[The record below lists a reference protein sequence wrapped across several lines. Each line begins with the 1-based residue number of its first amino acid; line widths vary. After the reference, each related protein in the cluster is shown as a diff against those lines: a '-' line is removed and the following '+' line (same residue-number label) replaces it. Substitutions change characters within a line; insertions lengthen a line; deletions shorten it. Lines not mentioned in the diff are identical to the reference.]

1 MKKFPM
7 DVFFSKDGPLSK
19 VISGYQIRPSQVAMS
34 NLVDE
39 TILNQ
44 NSLVVEAGTGIGKTF
59 AYLAPAMMKGE
70 TIIISTATKNLQD
83 QLYNK
88 DIPKIRE
95 ALNIPIKVDLLKGR
109 SNYVCQLKM
118 EDSLINGQFLNKEDA
133 VYLEKIKLFADHSK
147 TGEISEVHD
156 VPEFSTIWPMVTST
170 ADHCLGQSCE
180 FSKSC
185 FFLKARKEA
194 LSSEVIIVNHHLF
207 FADFVL
213 KDEDISEILPK
224 ANTIIFDEAHQVPDI
239 ASIFFGKNFST
250 NELLYL
256 MQDTQSIFDKFG
268 KNNKKLLAISTV
280 VIDEI
285 KNVRNFFPTINQRII
300 YEKIKNITELED
312 HLISINENLIKLDK
326 IFTLLD
332 DQSPEQKKII
342 ERYAN
347 LKEKIS
353 PWLID
358 KNNDYVYWL
367 DIFSK
372 SVQFNMTPFS
382 VSESFEKFRD
392 KNEISW
398 IFTSAT
404 LAVNDNFDFF
414 QNLLGLHETITKK
427 LDSPFN
433 FKDNACLYV
442 PKNMPDPSTTI
453 FNLTLIKKIFPL
465 IDAANGRT
473 FILSTSLKAM
483 KEISALLKDIF
494 NEKKVEIPIFTQG
507 EDSKKV
513 LIDRFKSHGN
523 AVLIGSMSF
532 WAGIDVRGS
541 SLSLVIIDKLPFQS
555 PGDPVFESKINRL
568 KNLGENPFMTF
579 QLPQAIILL
588 KQGAGR
594 LIRDE
599 ADKGVLMICDPRIID
614 KPYGKR
620 IWKSLPTFKR
630 TRQEI
635 DVMNFLK
642 SL

>member
-268 KNNKKLLAISTV
+268 KNKKKLLAISTV

-442 PKNMPDPSTTI
+442 PNNMPDPNTTI

-465 IDAANGRT
+465 INAANGRT

-483 KEISALLKDIF
+483 REISALLKDIF

>member
-1 MKKFPM
+1 
-7 DVFFSKDGPLSK
+7 
-19 VISGYQIRPSQVAMS
+19 
-34 NLVDE
+34 
-39 TILNQ
+39 
-44 NSLVVEAGTGIGKTF
+44 LVVEAGTGIGKTF
-59 AYLAPAMMKGE
+59 AYLAPALIKGE
-70 TIIISTATKNLQD
+70 TVIISTATKNLQD

-88 DIPKIRE
+88 DIPKIRD
-95 ALNIPIKVDLLKGR
+95 ALKIPVKVDLLKGR
-109 SNYVCQLKM
+109 SNYICQLKM
-118 EDSLINGQFLNKEDA
+118 EDSLISGQFLNKEDG
-133 VYLEKIKLFADHSK
+133 VYLEKIKIFADHSK
-147 TGEISEVHD
+147 TGEISEVQD
-156 VPEFSTIWPMVTST
+156 IPEFSTIWPMVTST

-194 LSSEVIIVNHHLF
+194 LSSEVVIVNHHLF

-224 ANTIIFDEAHQVPDI
+224 ANTVVFDEAHQVPDI

-250 NELLYL
+250 NEILYL
-256 MQDTQSIFDKFG
+256 MQDTQSIFDKLG
-268 KNNKKLLAISTV
+268 KNKKKLLAISSV
-280 VIDEI
+280 VLDEI
-285 KNVRNFFPTINQRII
+285 KNLRNFFPISNNRII
-300 YEKIKNITELED
+300 YEKINNFTEFKDYLY
-312 HLISINENLIKLDK
+312 SINENLTKLDK

-342 ERYAN
+342 ERYTN
-347 LKEKIS
+347 LIEKIS
-353 PWLID
+353 PWLIE
-358 KNNDYVYWL
+358 KNNNYVYWL

-392 KNEISW
+392 KNKISW

-404 LAVNDNFDFF
+404 LAVNDSFDFF
-414 QNLLGLHETITKK
+414 QNSLGLNQATTKK

-442 PKNMPDPSTTI
+442 PNNMPDPNTSI

-465 IDAANGRT
+465 INAANGRT

-483 KEISALLKDIF
+483 REISALLKDIF
-494 NEKKVEIPIFTQG
+494 NEQEVEFPILTQG

-513 LIDRFKSHGN
+513 LIDRFKSYGN

-532 WAGIDVRGS
+532 WEGIDVRGPL
-541 SLSLVIIDKLPFQS
+541 LSLVIIDKLPFQS

-579 QLPQAIILL
+579 QLPQAILSL

-599 ADKGVLMICDPRIID
+599 VDKGVLMICDSRIID

-620 IWKSLPTFKR
+620 IWKSLPAFKR

-635 DVMNFLK
+635 DVTNFLK

>member
-118 EDSLINGQFLNKEDA
+118 EDSLINAQFLNKEDA

-268 KNNKKLLAISTV
+268 KNKKKLLAISTV

-483 KEISALLKDIF
+483 KEISALLKDLF

-635 DVMNFLK
+635 DVTNFLK

>member
-44 NSLVVEAGTGIGKTF
+44 NSLIVEAGTGIGKTF
-59 AYLAPAMMKGE
+59 AYLAPALMKGE
-70 TIIISTATKNLQD
+70 TVIISTATKNLQD

-268 KNNKKLLAISTV
+268 KNKKKLLAISTV

-635 DVMNFLK
+635 DVTNFLK

>member
-1 MKKFPM
+1 
-7 DVFFSKDGPLSK
+7 
-19 VISGYQIRPSQVAMS
+19 
-34 NLVDE
+34 
-39 TILNQ
+39 
-44 NSLVVEAGTGIGKTF
+44 
-59 AYLAPAMMKGE
+59 
-70 TIIISTATKNLQD
+70 
-83 QLYNK
+83 
-88 DIPKIRE
+88 
-95 ALNIPIKVDLLKGR
+95 
-109 SNYVCQLKM
+109 M
-118 EDSLINGQFLNKEDA
+118 EDSLISGQFLNKEDG
-133 VYLEKIKLFADHSK
+133 VYLEKIKIFADHSK
-147 TGEISEVHD
+147 TGEISEVQD
-156 VPEFSTIWPMVTST
+156 IPEFSTIWPMVTST
-170 ADHCLGQSCE
+170 TDHCLGQSCE

-194 LSSEVIIVNHHLF
+194 LSSEVVIVNHHLF

-224 ANTIIFDEAHQVPDI
+224 ANTVVFDEAHQVPDI

-250 NELLYL
+250 NEILYL
-256 MQDTQSIFDKFG
+256 MQDTQSIFDKLG
-268 KNNKKLLAISTV
+268 KNKKKLLAISSV
-280 VIDEI
+280 VLDEI
-285 KNVRNFFPTINQRII
+285 KNLRNFFPISNNRII
-300 YEKIKNITELED
+300 YEKINNITEFKDYLY
-312 HLISINENLIKLDK
+312 SINENLTKLDK
-326 IFTLLD
+326 IFILLD

-342 ERYAN
+342 ERYTN
-347 LKEKIS
+347 LIEKIS
-353 PWLID
+353 PWLIE
-358 KNNDYVYWL
+358 KNNNYVYWL

-392 KNEISW
+392 KNKISW

-404 LAVNDNFDFF
+404 LAVNDSFDFF
-414 QNLLGLHETITKK
+414 QNSLGLNQATTKK

-442 PKNMPDPSTTI
+442 PNNMPDPNTSI

-465 IDAANGRT
+465 INAANGRT

-483 KEISALLKDIF
+483 REISALLKDIF
-494 NEKKVEIPIFTQG
+494 NEQEVEFPILTQG

-513 LIDRFKSHGN
+513 LIDRFKSYGN

-532 WAGIDVRGS
+532 WEGIDVRGPL
-541 SLSLVIIDKLPFQS
+541 LSLVIIDKLPFQS

-579 QLPQAIILL
+579 QLPQAILSL

-599 ADKGVLMICDPRIID
+599 VDKGVLMICDSRIID

-620 IWKSLPTFKR
+620 IWKSLPAFKR

-635 DVMNFLK
+635 DVTNFLK

>member
-1 MKKFPM
+1 
-7 DVFFSKDGPLSK
+7 
-19 VISGYQIRPSQVAMS
+19 
-34 NLVDE
+34 
-39 TILNQ
+39 
-44 NSLVVEAGTGIGKTF
+44 
-59 AYLAPAMMKGE
+59 
-70 TIIISTATKNLQD
+70 
-83 QLYNK
+83 
-88 DIPKIRE
+88 
-95 ALNIPIKVDLLKGR
+95 
-109 SNYVCQLKM
+109 
-118 EDSLINGQFLNKEDA
+118 
-133 VYLEKIKLFADHSK
+133 
-147 TGEISEVHD
+147 
-156 VPEFSTIWPMVTST
+156 
-170 ADHCLGQSCE
+170 
-180 FSKSC
+180 
-185 FFLKARKEA
+185 
-194 LSSEVIIVNHHLF
+194 
-207 FADFVL
+207 
-213 KDEDISEILPK
+213 
-224 ANTIIFDEAHQVPDI
+224 
-239 ASIFFGKNFST
+239 
-250 NELLYL
+250 
-256 MQDTQSIFDKFG
+256 MQDTQSFLEKLG
-268 KNNKKLLAISTV
+268 ENKKNLLAISSV
-280 VIDEI
+280 VLDEI
-285 KNVRNFFPTINQRII
+285 KNIRNFFPTSNHRVIH
-300 YEKIKNITELED
+300 EKIENITEFES
-312 HLISINENLIKLDK
+312 HLNSINKNLIELDK

-353 PWLID
+353 PWLVE

-392 KNEISW
+392 KNKMSW

-414 QNLLGLHETITKK
+414 QNLLGLHETVTKK

-442 PKNMPDPSTTI
+442 PKNMPDPNTTI

-465 IDAANGRT
+465 INAANGRT

-494 NEKKVEIPIFTQG
+494 SEQKVEFPILTQG

-513 LIDRFKSHGN
+513 LINRFKSHGN

-568 KNLGENPFMTF
+568 KDLGQNPFMTF
-579 QLPQAIILL
+579 QLPQAIISL

-599 ADKGVLMICDPRIID
+599 VDKGVLMICDPRIID

-620 IWKSLPTFKR
+620 IWKSLPAFKR

-635 DVMNFLK
+635 DVTNFLK

>member
-1 MKKFPM
+1 MKKNSM
-7 DVFFSKDGPLSK
+7 DAFFSKDGPLSK

-34 NLVDE
+34 NLVNQ

-44 NSLVVEAGTGIGKTF
+44 DSLVVEAGTGIGKTF
-59 AYLAPAMMKGE
+59 AYLAPALIKGE
-70 TIIISTATKNLQD
+70 TVIISTATKNLQD

-88 DIPKIRE
+88 DIPKIRD
-95 ALNIPIKVDLLKGR
+95 ALKIPLKVDLLKGR
-109 SNYVCQLKM
+109 SNYICQLKM
-118 EDSLINGQFLNKEDA
+118 EDSLISGQFLNKEDG
-133 VYLEKIKLFADHSK
+133 VYLEKIKIFADHSK
-147 TGEISEVHD
+147 TGEISEVQD
-156 VPEFSTIWPMVTST
+156 IPEFSTIWPMVTST
-170 ADHCLGQSCE
+170 TDHCLGQSCE

-194 LSSEVIIVNHHLF
+194 LSSEVVIVNHHLF

-224 ANTIIFDEAHQVPDI
+224 ANTVVFDEAHQVPDI

-250 NELLYL
+250 NEILYL
-256 MQDTQSIFDKFG
+256 MQDTQSIFDKLG
-268 KNNKKLLAISTV
+268 KNKKKLLAISSV
-280 VIDEI
+280 VLDEI
-285 KNVRNFFPTINQRII
+285 KNLRNFFPISNNRII
-300 YEKIKNITELED
+300 YEKINNITEFKDYLY
-312 HLISINENLIKLDK
+312 SINENLTKLDK
-326 IFTLLD
+326 IFILLD

-342 ERYAN
+342 ERYTN
-347 LKEKIS
+347 LIEKIS
-353 PWLID
+353 PWLIE
-358 KNNDYVYWL
+358 KNNNYVYWL

-392 KNEISW
+392 KNKISW

-404 LAVNDNFDFF
+404 LAVNDSFDFF
-414 QNLLGLHETITKK
+414 QNSLGLNQATTKK

-442 PKNMPDPSTTI
+442 PNNMPDPNTSI

-465 IDAANGRT
+465 INAANGRT

-483 KEISALLKDIF
+483 REISALLKDIF
-494 NEKKVEIPIFTQG
+494 NEQEVEFPILTQG

-513 LIDRFKSHGN
+513 LIDRFKSYGN

-532 WAGIDVRGS
+532 WEGIDVRGPL
-541 SLSLVIIDKLPFQS
+541 LSLVIIDKLPFQS

-579 QLPQAIILL
+579 QLPQAILSL

-599 ADKGVLMICDPRIID
+599 VDKGVLMICDSRIID

-620 IWKSLPTFKR
+620 IWKSLPAFKR

-635 DVMNFLK
+635 DVTNFLK

>member
-1 MKKFPM
+1 MKKNSM
-7 DVFFSKDGPLSK
+7 DAFFSKDGPLSK

-34 NLVDE
+34 NLVNQ

-44 NSLVVEAGTGIGKTF
+44 DSLVVEAGTGIGKTF
-59 AYLAPAMMKGE
+59 AYLAPALIKGE
-70 TIIISTATKNLQD
+70 TVIISTATKNLQD

-88 DIPKIRE
+88 DIPKIRD
-95 ALNIPIKVDLLKGR
+95 ALKIPLKVDLLKGR
-109 SNYVCQLKM
+109 SNYICQLKM
-118 EDSLINGQFLNKEDA
+118 EDSLISGQFLNKEDG
-133 VYLEKIKLFADHSK
+133 VYLEKIKIFADHSK
-147 TGEISEVHD
+147 TGEISEVQD
-156 VPEFSTIWPMVTST
+156 IPEFSTIWPMVTST
-170 ADHCLGQSCE
+170 TDHCLGQSCE

-194 LSSEVIIVNHHLF
+194 LSSEVVIVNHHLF

-224 ANTIIFDEAHQVPDI
+224 ANTVVFDEAHQVPDI

-250 NELLYL
+250 NEILYL
-256 MQDTQSIFDKFG
+256 MQDTQSIFDKLG
-268 KNNKKLLAISTV
+268 KNKKKLLAISSV
-280 VIDEI
+280 VLDEI
-285 KNVRNFFPTINQRII
+285 KNLRNFFPISNNRII
-300 YEKIKNITELED
+300 YEKINNITEFKDYLY
-312 HLISINENLIKLDK
+312 SINENLTKLDK
-326 IFTLLD
+326 IFILLD

-342 ERYAN
+342 ERYTN
-347 LKEKIS
+347 LIEKIS
-353 PWLID
+353 PWLIE
-358 KNNDYVYWL
+358 KNNNYVYWL

-392 KNEISW
+392 KNKISW

-404 LAVNDNFDFF
+404 LAVNDSFDFF
-414 QNLLGLHETITKK
+414 QNSLGLNQATTKK

-442 PKNMPDPSTTI
+442 PNNMPDPNTSI

-465 IDAANGRT
+465 INAANGRT

-483 KEISALLKDIF
+483 REISALLKDIF
-494 NEKKVEIPIFTQG
+494 NEQEVEFPILTQG
-507 EDSKKV
+507 ENSKKV
-513 LIDRFKSHGN
+513 LIDRFKSYGN

-532 WAGIDVRGS
+532 WEGIDVRGPL
-541 SLSLVIIDKLPFQS
+541 LSLVIIDKLPFQS

-579 QLPQAIILL
+579 QLPQAILSL

-599 ADKGVLMICDPRIID
+599 VDKGVLMICDSRIID

-620 IWKSLPTFKR
+620 IWKSLPAFKR

-635 DVMNFLK
+635 DVTNFLK

>member
-1 MKKFPM
+1 MKKNSM
-7 DVFFSKDGPLSK
+7 DAFFSKDGPLSK

-34 NLVDE
+34 NLVNQ

-44 NSLVVEAGTGIGKTF
+44 DSLVVEAGTGIGKTF
-59 AYLAPAMMKGE
+59 AYLAPALIKGE
-70 TIIISTATKNLQD
+70 TVIISTATKNLQD

-88 DIPKIRE
+88 DIPKIRD
-95 ALNIPIKVDLLKGR
+95 ALKIPLKVDLLKGR
-109 SNYVCQLKM
+109 SNYICQLKM
-118 EDSLINGQFLNKEDA
+118 EDSLISGQFLNKEDGL
-133 VYLEKIKLFADHSK
+133 YLEKIKIFADHSK
-147 TGEISEVHD
+147 TGEISEVQD
-156 VPEFSTIWPMVTST
+156 IPEFSTIWPMVTST
-170 ADHCLGQSCE
+170 TDHCLGQSCE

-194 LSSEVIIVNHHLF
+194 LSSEVVIVNHHLF

-224 ANTIIFDEAHQVPDI
+224 ANTVVFDEAHQVPDI

-250 NELLYL
+250 NEILYL
-256 MQDTQSIFDKFG
+256 MQDTQSIFDKLG
-268 KNNKKLLAISTV
+268 KNKKKLLAISSV
-280 VIDEI
+280 VLDEI
-285 KNVRNFFPTINQRII
+285 KNLRNFFPISNNRII
-300 YEKIKNITELED
+300 YEKINNITEFKDYLY
-312 HLISINENLIKLDK
+312 SINENLTKLDK
-326 IFTLLD
+326 IFILLD

-342 ERYAN
+342 ERYTN
-347 LKEKIS
+347 LIEKIS
-353 PWLID
+353 PWLIE
-358 KNNDYVYWL
+358 KNNNYVYWL

-392 KNEISW
+392 KNKISW

-404 LAVNDNFDFF
+404 LAVNDSFDFF
-414 QNLLGLHETITKK
+414 QNSLGLNQATTKK

-442 PKNMPDPSTTI
+442 PNNMPDPNTSI

-465 IDAANGRT
+465 INAANGRT

-483 KEISALLKDIF
+483 REISALLKDIF
-494 NEKKVEIPIFTQG
+494 NEQEVEFPILTQG

-513 LIDRFKSHGN
+513 LIDRFKSYGN

-532 WAGIDVRGS
+532 WEGIDVRGPL
-541 SLSLVIIDKLPFQS
+541 LSLVIIDKLPFQS

-579 QLPQAIILL
+579 QLPQAILSL

-599 ADKGVLMICDPRIID
+599 VDKGVLMICDSRIID

-620 IWKSLPTFKR
+620 IWKSLPAFKR

-635 DVMNFLK
+635 DVTNFLK

>member
-118 EDSLINGQFLNKEDA
+118 EDSSISGKFLNKEDGA
-133 VYLEKIKLFADHSK
+133 YLEKIKLFANHSK

-224 ANTIIFDEAHQVPDI
+224 ANTVIFDEAHQVPDI

-268 KNNKKLLAISTV
+268 KNKKKLLAISTV

-635 DVMNFLK
+635 DVTNFLK

>member
-1 MKKFPM
+1 MKKNSV
-7 DVFFSKDGPLSK
+7 DAFFSKDGPLSK

-34 NLVDE
+34 NLVNE
-39 TILNQ
+39 TILSQ
-44 NSLVVEAGTGIGKTF
+44 DSLVVEAGTGIGKTF
-59 AYLAPAMMKGE
+59 AYLAPALIKGE
-70 TIIISTATKNLQD
+70 TVIISTATKNLQD

-88 DIPKIRE
+88 DIPKIRD
-95 ALNIPIKVDLLKGR
+95 ALKIPVKVDLLKGR
-109 SNYVCQLKM
+109 SNYICQLKM
-118 EDSLINGQFLNKEDA
+118 EDSLISGQFLNKEDG
-133 VYLEKIKLFADHSK
+133 VYLEKIKIFADHSK
-147 TGEISEVHD
+147 TGEISEVQD
-156 VPEFSTIWPMVTST
+156 IPEFSTIWPMVTST

-194 LSSEVIIVNHHLF
+194 LSSEVVIVNHHLF

-224 ANTIIFDEAHQVPDI
+224 ANTVVFDEAHQVPDI

-250 NELLYL
+250 NEILYL
-256 MQDTQSIFDKFG
+256 MQDTQSIFDKLG
-268 KNNKKLLAISTV
+268 KNKKKLLAISSV
-280 VIDEI
+280 VLDEI
-285 KNVRNFFPTINQRII
+285 KNLRNFFPISNNRII
-300 YEKIKNITELED
+300 YEKINNFTEFKDYLY
-312 HLISINENLIKLDK
+312 SINENLTKLDK

-342 ERYAN
+342 ERYTN
-347 LKEKIS
+347 LIEKIS
-353 PWLID
+353 PWLIE
-358 KNNDYVYWL
+358 KNNNYVYWL

-392 KNEISW
+392 KNKISW

-404 LAVNDNFDFF
+404 LAVNDSFDFF
-414 QNLLGLHETITKK
+414 QNSLGLNQATTKK

-442 PKNMPDPSTTI
+442 PNNMPDPNTSI

-465 IDAANGRT
+465 INAANGRT

-483 KEISALLKDIF
+483 REISALLKDIF
-494 NEKKVEIPIFTQG
+494 NEQEVEFPILTQG
-507 EDSKKV
+507 ENSKKV
-513 LIDRFKSHGN
+513 LIDRFKSYGN

-532 WAGIDVRGS
+532 WEGIDVRGPL
-541 SLSLVIIDKLPFQS
+541 LSLVIIDKLPFQS

-579 QLPQAIILL
+579 QLPQAILSL

-599 ADKGVLMICDPRIID
+599 VDKGVLMICDSRIID

-620 IWKSLPTFKR
+620 IWKSLPAFKR

-635 DVMNFLK
+635 DVTNFLK

>member
-39 TILNQ
+39 TILNR

-118 EDSLINGQFLNKEDA
+118 EDSSISGKFLNKEDGA
-133 VYLEKIKLFADHSK
+133 YLEKIKLFANHSK

-256 MQDTQSIFDKFG
+256 MQDTQSIFDKLG
-268 KNNKKLLAISTV
+268 KNK
-280 VIDEI
+280 
-285 KNVRNFFPTINQRII
+285 
-300 YEKIKNITELED
+300 
-312 HLISINENLIKLDK
+312 
-326 IFTLLD
+326 
-332 DQSPEQKKII
+332 
-342 ERYAN
+342 
-347 LKEKIS
+347 
-353 PWLID
+353 
-358 KNNDYVYWL
+358 
-367 DIFSK
+367 
-372 SVQFNMTPFS
+372 
-382 VSESFEKFRD
+382 
-392 KNEISW
+392 
-398 IFTSAT
+398 
-404 LAVNDNFDFF
+404 
-414 QNLLGLHETITKK
+414 
-427 LDSPFN
+427 
-433 FKDNACLYV
+433 
-442 PKNMPDPSTTI
+442 
-453 FNLTLIKKIFPL
+453 
-465 IDAANGRT
+465 
-473 FILSTSLKAM
+473 
-483 KEISALLKDIF
+483 
-494 NEKKVEIPIFTQG
+494 KKVTGYIICC
-507 EDSKKV
+507 
-513 LIDRFKSHGN
+513 DR
-523 AVLIGSMSF
+523 
-532 WAGIDVRGS
+532 
-541 SLSLVIIDKLPFQS
+541 
-555 PGDPVFESKINRL
+555 
-568 KNLGENPFMTF
+568 
-579 QLPQAIILL
+579 
-588 KQGAGR
+588 
-594 LIRDE
+594 
-599 ADKGVLMICDPRIID
+599 
-614 KPYGKR
+614 
-620 IWKSLPTFKR
+620 
-630 TRQEI
+630 
-635 DVMNFLK
+635 
-642 SL
+642 

>member
-1 MKKFPM
+1 M

-19 VISGYQIRPSQVAMS
+19 VISGYQIRPGQVAMS

-39 TILNQ
+39 AIHNQ

-59 AYLAPAMMKGE
+59 AYLAPALVKGE
-70 TIIISTATKNLQD
+70 TVIISTATKNLQD

-95 ALNIPIKVDLLKGR
+95 ALNIPVKVDLLKGR
-109 SNYVCQLKM
+109 SNYICQLKM
-118 EDSLINGQFLNKEDA
+118 EDSLISGQFLNKEDG

-185 FFLKARKEA
+185 FFLKARKAA
-194 LSSEVIIVNHHLF
+194 LSSEVVIVNHHLF

-224 ANTIIFDEAHQVPDI
+224 ANTVVFDEAHQVPDI
-239 ASIFFGKNFST
+239 ASIFFGNNFST
-250 NELLYL
+250 NEIFYL
-256 MQDTQSIFDKFG
+256 MQDTQSIFDKLG
-268 KNNKKLLAISTV
+268 KNKKKLLAISSV
-280 VIDEI
+280 VLDEI
-285 KNVRNFFPTINQRII
+285 KNLRNFFPISNNRII
-300 YEKIKNITELED
+300 YEKIENKHEFAA
-312 HLISINENLIKLDK
+312 HLNLINDNLIKLDK

-332 DQSPEQKKII
+332 DQSPEQKKIL
-342 ERYAN
+342 ERYIN
-347 LKEKIS
+347 LREKIS
-353 PWLID
+353 PWLTE
-358 KNNDYVYWL
+358 KNNDFVYWL

-382 VSESFEKFRD
+382 VSESFEKFRN
-392 KNEISW
+392 KNKISW

-414 QNLLGLHETITKK
+414 QNSLGLNDTTTKK

-442 PKNMPDPSTTI
+442 PNNMPDPNSNL

-465 IDAANGRT
+465 INAANGRT

-483 KEISALLKDIF
+483 REISALLKDIF
-494 NEKKVEIPIFTQG
+494 NEQEVELPILTQG

-513 LIDRFKSHGN
+513 LIDRFKSYGN

-532 WAGIDVRGS
+532 WEGIDVRGS

-568 KNLGENPFMTF
+568 KSLGENPFMTF
-579 QLPQAIILL
+579 QLPQAIISL

-599 ADKGVLMICDPRIID
+599 VDKGVLMICDSRIID

-620 IWKSLPTFKR
+620 IWKSLPSFKR

-635 DVMNFLK
+635 DVTNFLK

>member
-1 MKKFPM
+1 MRKFPM

-39 TILNQ
+39 TILNR

-59 AYLAPAMMKGE
+59 AYLAPALMKGE
-70 TIIISTATKNLQD
+70 TVIISTATKNLQD

-268 KNNKKLLAISTV
+268 KNKKKLLAISTV

-347 LKEKIS
+347 LKAKIS

-635 DVMNFLK
+635 DVTNFLK

>member
-1 MKKFPM
+1 M

-39 TILNQ
+39 TILNR

-59 AYLAPAMMKGE
+59 AYLAPALMKGE
-70 TIIISTATKNLQD
+70 TVIISTATKNLQD

-256 MQDTQSIFDKFG
+256 MQDTQSIFDKLG
-268 KNNKKLLAISTV
+268 KNKKKLLATSSV

-300 YEKIKNITELED
+300 YEKIKNIT
-312 HLISINENLIKLDK
+312 IK
-326 IFTLLD
+326 
-332 DQSPEQKKII
+332 
-342 ERYAN
+342 
-347 LKEKIS
+347 
-353 PWLID
+353 
-358 KNNDYVYWL
+358 
-367 DIFSK
+367 
-372 SVQFNMTPFS
+372 
-382 VSESFEKFRD
+382 
-392 KNEISW
+392 
-398 IFTSAT
+398 
-404 LAVNDNFDFF
+404 
-414 QNLLGLHETITKK
+414 
-427 LDSPFN
+427 
-433 FKDNACLYV
+433 
-442 PKNMPDPSTTI
+442 
-453 FNLTLIKKIFPL
+453 
-465 IDAANGRT
+465 
-473 FILSTSLKAM
+473 
-483 KEISALLKDIF
+483 
-494 NEKKVEIPIFTQG
+494 
-507 EDSKKV
+507 
-513 LIDRFKSHGN
+513 
-523 AVLIGSMSF
+523 
-532 WAGIDVRGS
+532 
-541 SLSLVIIDKLPFQS
+541 
-555 PGDPVFESKINRL
+555 
-568 KNLGENPFMTF
+568 
-579 QLPQAIILL
+579 
-588 KQGAGR
+588 
-594 LIRDE
+594 
-599 ADKGVLMICDPRIID
+599 
-614 KPYGKR
+614 
-620 IWKSLPTFKR
+620 
-630 TRQEI
+630 
-635 DVMNFLK
+635 
-642 SL
+642 

>member
-268 KNNKKLLAISTV
+268 KNKKKLLAISTV

-483 KEISALLKDIF
+483 KEISALLKDLF

-635 DVMNFLK
+635 DVTNFLK